1 MSHRQLF
8 TLIACGFFLC
18 NGAGAVD
25 AKKVRLFIL
34 SGQSNMEG
42 VNPDNSFTPAVV
54 KAFPQDEVIVVKFA
68 VGGTPIRRWWK
79 NWTGPYDAS
88 ASGADLPPGDL
99 YAELMERVKKA
110 TEGKKPDSIVFSWM
124 QGERDAKSGLS
135 ESYQQAL
142 KGLIASVREDLK
154 QPATAMV
161 IGRLSDHQNGQKH
174 WDAVRDI
181 QVKVA
186 TGDTRG
192 AWVDCDDLNGPKN
205 DLHCTKEGFVE
216 LGKRFAAKAVEL
228 LGKENNPPAQP

>member
-1 MSHRQLF
+1 MLHYQF
-8 TLIACGFFLC
+8 YTLILCFLFFC
-18 NGAGAVD
+18 SGAGAVD
-25 AKKVRLFIL
+25 TKKVRLFIL

-42 VNPDNSFTPAVV
+42 VNPDNSFTPAIV
-54 KAFPQDEVIVVKFA
+54 KAFPHDEVIVVKFA
-68 VGGTPIRRWWK
+68 LGGTPIRRWWK
-79 NWTGPYDAS
+79 NWTGPYDVS
-88 ASGADLPPGDL
+88 ASGSELPPGDL
-99 YAELMERVKKA
+99 YAELIERVKKA

-142 KGLIASVREDLK
+142 KGVIACVREDLK
-154 QPATAMV
+154 QPSTAIV

-181 QVKVA
+181 QVKIA
-186 TGDTRG
+186 TVDNRG
-192 AWVDCDDLNGPKN
+192 SWVDCDDLNGPKN

-228 LGKENNPPAQP
+228 LSKGNHTSSEP